1 MLSNSRLVVF
11 PLTCVVVAC
20 LAACSAVPPSSPP
33 EVVVPAQ
40 FWQASL
46 FQLARPAT
54 APVPDAWWTLFN
66 DPVLNGLQSQ
76 LLDHNFNLQAAVAAV
91 DVAQAALGSSRAA
104 VMPAVGVTGGAT
116 RSTANG
122 TTAPATS
129 YTAQAVLATWEVDL
143 WGRLRAG
150 VSASEARLDAS
161 RYTLAAT
168 RLSLQATLVQ
178 TYLAARSS
186 QALQAILVRSLE
198 SYAQSLAVV
207 ENRYAAGIVTSAD
220 VAQAK
225 SQWLSTQA
233 QLAEAR
239 LQGAQFNHALALLVG
254 QAPAQFVLAA
264 NPFQDRAGID
274 LPPLPPIPEQLP
286 SQLLERRPDI
296 AAAQAQVAAANAQI
310 GAAEAAF
317 FPALTL
323 SASAGVRGSELANV
337 FQAPNQLWSL
347 GTALAVSL
355 FDGGART
362 AAKASAVATQQQVV
376 ATYRQTVLT
385 AFQEVEDNLA
395 AAGYLA
401 QAVQAQTQA
410 LVAAQQALAVIQNQY
425 KAGTVAYLNVLTA
438 QNTVLT
444 SERSLL
450 DARNRQLAAANQL
463 LKNIAGRWD

>member
-1 MLSNSRLVVF
+1 MTLVVA
-11 PLTCVVVAC
+11 AC
-20 LAACSAVPPSSPP
+20 LCACSAVPSTPLP
-33 EVVVPAQ
+33 EVAVPAR
-40 FWQASL
+40 FGQAGV
-46 FQLARPAT
+46 FQLARAST

-66 DPVLNGLQSQ
+66 DPVLNDLQAR
-76 LLDHNFNLQAAVAAV
+76 LVGHNFNLQAAAASV
-91 DVAQAALGSSRAA
+91 DAAEAALGTSRAA
-104 VMPAVGVTGGAT
+104 ALPSVGLTGGAT
-116 RSTANG
+116 RSAANG
-122 TTAPATS
+122 TVAPATS
-129 YTAQAVLATWEVDL
+129 YTAQALLATWEVDL

-186 QALQAILVRSLE
+186 QSLQAILERSVE
-198 SYAQSLAVV
+198 SYAQSLKVV
-207 ENRYAAGIVTSAD
+207 ENRYAAGIVTAAD

-239 LQGAQFNHALALLVG
+239 LQGTQLTHALALLVG
-254 QAPAQFVLAA
+254 QAPAQFVLAP
-264 NPFQDRAGID
+264 NPFQDQAGID
-274 LPPLPPIPEQLP
+274 LPQLPSIPEQLP

-310 GAAEAAF
+310 GVAEAAF
-317 FPALTL
+317 FPAFTL
-323 SASAGVRGSELANV
+323 SASAGVRGSELGNL

-355 FDGGART
+355 FDGGARA
-362 AAKASAVATQQQVV
+362 AAKNSAMANHQQVV
-376 ATYRQTVLT
+376 AAYRQTVLT

-395 AAGYLA
+395 ASGYLA

-410 LVAAQQALAVIQNQY
+410 LAAAQQALAVIQNQY

-438 QNTVLT
+438 QNTVLAT
-444 SERSLL
+444 ERSLL